1 MGGGNFAGIGAE
13 TYAADD
19 EPPNTRYDW
28 TTNPNLDG
36 HNRTNF
42 NSAYINGFSNNQLMR
57 LTMHEMGHALGL
69 NEAHNDGSLYSN
81 PI

>member
-28 TTNPNLDG
+28 TTNPNIDG

-57 LTMHEMGHALGL
+57 LTMH
-69 NEAHNDGSLYSN
+69 
-81 PI
+81 